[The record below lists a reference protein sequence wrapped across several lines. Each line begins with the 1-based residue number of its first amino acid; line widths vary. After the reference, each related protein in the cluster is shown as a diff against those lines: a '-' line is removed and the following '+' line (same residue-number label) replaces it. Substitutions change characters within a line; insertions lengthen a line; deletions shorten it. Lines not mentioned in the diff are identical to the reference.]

1 MYYFGLLAHSSG
13 SATHLFSSDTLEE
26 AIALFFTYCIKNT
39 YTPNDA
45 HLRLI
50 KWSSKNFPE
59 INCLDRELLICGFNL
74 QPENYL

>member
-13 SATHLFSSDTLEE
+13 SVTQLFSTDVLEE
-26 AIALFFTYCIKNT
+26 AIAIFFTHCIKNK
-39 YTPNDA
+39 YTANDA

-50 KWSSKNFPE
+50 KWPSRNFPE
-59 INCLDRELLICGFNL
+59 TNCLDKEAVICGFNL